1 MEPSPKRTKTDGISL
16 TNEDLDSIRR
26 MTLAFERTLRLK
38 NQENQDLE
46 DELKAV
52 KAVVKRDASYRIFVK
67 RIAMHVPLE
76 VVKVNFK

>member
-1 MEPSPKRTKTDGISL
+1 
-16 TNEDLDSIRR
+16 

-52 KAVVKRDASYRIFVK
+52 KAVVKRDASYVIFVK
-67 RIAMHVPLE
+67 RIVMHVPLE

>member
-1 MEPSPKRTKTDGISL
+1 
-16 TNEDLDSIRR
+16 

-52 KAVVKRDASYRIFVK
+52 KAVVKRDASYVIFVK
-67 RIAMHVPLE
+67 RIGMHVPLE